1 MAQQHRAQRHRSSGW
16 LARAGVA
23 LGLIVCTHIALA
35 APPCDTP
42 APLNDGWQIEASPAA
57 AGFDANRLCA
67 VLRNLADS
75 DVNFHS
81 LLVVRN
87 GHLVAEVYR
96 PGKDER
102 IKDLFRTT
110 RTFGPTTVHDVRSI
124 SKSVTSLLWGIA
136 QAQGKMPQLDT
147 PALSLFPDL
156 ADLNGQGREAITL
169 AQMLSMSS
177 GLAWNE
183 WNATGLL
190 DNDEFGLVWRG
201 AQAHYV
207 FDRPMAAPAGTQFNY
222 NGGNTAVLA
231 QLLVERV
238 GMSLPE
244 YARKQLFE
252 PLGITDWEWVNDF
265 RGRPM
270 AHAGL
275 RLRPRDLARI
285 GQLVLQHGQW
295 QGRQIVPAEWI
306 AESTR
311 PRIDTGIEPG
321 LQYGYQWWLG
331 KVDAGGVQQDWIGG
345 IGRGGQRLWIV
356 PGLDM
361 VVVATAGD
369 YNQRA
374 IWKQAETLLGQV
386 MATVQPA
393 SAAR

>member
-1 MAQQHRAQRHRSSGW
+1 MAQRHRSLGW

-23 LGLIVCTHIALA
+23 LGLAVCTHAAIA
-35 APPCDTP
+35 APQCDAP
-42 APLNDGWQIEASPAA
+42 AQLNDGWQVEASPAA
-57 AGFDANRLCA
+57 ADFDAERLCT
-67 VLRNLADS
+67 VLHNLADG
-75 DVNFHS
+75 DINFHS
-81 LLVVRN
+81 LLVVRH
-87 GHLVAEVYR
+87 GHLVTEVYR
-96 PGKDER
+96 AGKDER

-110 RTFGPTTVHDVRSI
+110 RTFGPSTVHDVRSI

-136 QAQGKMPQLDT
+136 QAQGKMPSLDT

-190 DNDEFGLVWRG
+190 DNDEFGLIWRG

-207 FDRPMAAPAGTQFNY
+207 FDSPMAASPGAQFNY

-238 GMSLPE
+238 GMSLPD
-244 YARKQLFE
+244 YARKHLFE
-252 PLGITDWEWVNDF
+252 PLGITDWEWVDDF

-311 PRIDTGIEPG
+311 PHIDTGIEPG

-331 KVDAGGVQQDWIGG
+331 KVEAGGEQQDWVGG

-374 IWKQAETLLGQV
+374 IWKQTETLFSQV

-393 SAAR
+393 PPAASAAR

>member
-1 MAQQHRAQRHRSSGW
+1 MHM
-16 LARAGVA
+16 
-23 LGLIVCTHIALA
+23 ALA
-35 APPCDTP
+35 APACDVP
-42 APLNDGWQIEASPAA
+42 AQLNDGWQIEASPAT
-57 AGFDANRLCA
+57 AGLDADRLCT

-75 DVNFHS
+75 DLNFHG

-87 GHLVAEVYR
+87 GRLVTEVYR

-136 QAQGKMPQLDT
+136 QAQGKMPPLDT

-190 DNDEFGLVWRG
+190 DNDEFGLIWRS

-207 FDRPMAAPAGTQFNY
+207 FDRPMAAPAGTLFNY

-238 GMSLPE
+238 GMSLPD

-252 PLGITDWEWVNDF
+252 PLGITDWEWVDDF

-331 KVDAGGVQQDWIGG
+331 QVEAGGVQQGWIGG

-369 YNQRA
+369 YNQRT
-374 IWKQAETLLGQV
+374 IWKQAETLFQQV

-393 SAAR
+393 PR

>member
-81 LLVVRN
+81 LPVVRN

-183 WNATGLL
+183 WKATGLL

>member
-1 MAQQHRAQRHRSSGW
+1 MRRLHNMGIAFV
-16 LARAGVA
+16 LACEA
-23 LGLIVCTHIALA
+23 HNALA
-35 APPCDTP
+35 APCDVP
-42 APLNDGWQIEASPAA
+42 VQLNDGWQIEASPST
-57 AGFDANRLCA
+57 AGFDTDRLCA
-67 VLRNLADS
+67 VLRNLADG
-75 DVNFHS
+75 DINFHS
-81 LLVVRN
+81 LLVVRH
-87 GHLVAEVYR
+87 GRLVAEVYR

-110 RTFGPTTVHDVRSI
+110 RTFGPTAVHDVRSI

-136 QAQGKMPQLDT
+136 QAQGKMPPLDT

-169 AQMLSMSS
+169 AQMFSMSS

-183 WNATGLL
+183 WKSTGLL
-190 DNDEFGLVWRG
+190 DNDEFGLIWRS
-201 AQAHYV
+201 AQVHYV
-207 FDRPMAAPAGTQFNY
+207 FDRPMAAPAGAQFNY
-222 NGGNTAVLA
+222 SGGNTAVLA
-231 QLLVERV
+231 QLLVARAGV
-238 GMSLPE
+238 SLPE

-252 PLGITDWEWVNDF
+252 PLGISDWEWVDDF

-285 GQLVLQHGQW
+285 GQLVLQHGEW
-295 QGRQIVPAEWI
+295 QGRQIVPAAWI
-306 AESTR
+306 AESTQ

-331 KVDAGGVQQDWIGG
+331 KVQAAGSEQAWVGG

-374 IWKQAETLLGQV
+374 IWTQAATLFQQV
-386 MATVQPA
+386 MATAQPA
-393 SAAR
+393 PK